1 MTGVRSKQEKAIAA
15 VGHILM
21 IIATILALAPFWL
34 LVSSSIQADSS
45 ITRDGYAF
53 LPKEISWSAYQ
64 YLFSEW
70 KQIGR
75 AYLVTIMTT
84 VVGTTASLFLV
95 SMTSYV
101 LAIKDLPGRIVI
113 FVAILLTML
122 LNGGQVAMYITYSRV
137 LDVRNTIFALLVPN
151 LLLNGFNVMLVRNYV
166 SNSIPAELQEAASID
181 GAGLFRIYLRIILP
195 LSKPILATVGL
206 LTALGY
212 WNDWINGLYFVN
224 DSKWFS
230 IQLLL
235 NQINSSAQY
244 LASHSDQLGQMASQ
258 MEIPTVSIRMAIS
271 VLVIV
276 PIVIAYPFFQKY
288 FTGGMMV
295 GAVKG

>member
-1 MTGVRSKQEKAIAA
+1 MSGVRSRQEKTIAA
-15 VGHILM
+15 IGHILM
-21 IIATILALAPFWL
+21 IIAAILALAPFWL
-34 LVSSSIQADSS
+34 LVSSSIQSDSS

-84 VVGTTASLFLV
+84 VIGTTASLFLV

-101 LAIKDLPGRIVI
+101 LAIKDLPGRTVI
-113 FVAILLTML
+113 FIAILLTML

-137 LDVRNTIFALLVPN
+137 IDVRNTIFALLVPN

-166 SNSIPAELQEAASID
+166 SNSIPSELQEAASID
-181 GAGLFRIYLRIILP
+181 GAGLFRIYVQIILP

-224 DSKWFS
+224 DSKWYS

-258 MEIPTVSIRMAIS
+258 IEIPTVSIRMAIS

>member
-15 VGHILM
+15 IGHILM
-21 IIATILALAPFWL
+21 IIAAILALAPFWL
-34 LVSSSIQADSS
+34 LVSSSIQAESS

-101 LAIKDLPGRIVI
+101 LTIKDLPGRTVI

-137 LDVRNTIFALLVPN
+137 IDVRNTIFALLVPN

-181 GAGLFRIYLRIILP
+181 GSGLFMIYLRIILP

-244 LASHSDQLGQMASQ
+244 LASHSEQLGQMASQ
-258 MEIPTVSIRMAIS
+258 IEIPTVSIRMAIS

>member
-15 VGHILM
+15 IGHILM
-21 IIATILALAPFWL
+21 IIAAILALAPFWL
-34 LVSSSIQADSS
+34 LVSSSIQAEGS
-45 ITRDGYAF
+45 IARDGYAF

-101 LAIKDLPGRIVI
+101 LTIKDLPGRIVI
-113 FVAILLTML
+113 FVAILVTML
-122 LNGGQVAMYITYSRV
+122 LNGGQVATYITYSRV
-137 LDVRNTIFALLVPN
+137 IDVRNTIFALLVPN

-181 GAGLFRIYLRIILP
+181 GAGLFMIYLRIILP

-244 LASHSDQLGQMASQ
+244 LASHSEQLGQMASQ
-258 MEIPTVSIRMAIS
+258 IEIPTVSIRMAIS

>member
-1 MTGVRSKQEKAIAA
+1 MTGVRSRQEKTIAA
-15 VGHILM
+15 IGHIVM
-21 IIATILALAPFWL
+21 IISTILALAPFWL
-34 LVSSSIQADSS
+34 LVSSSIQSETS
-45 ITRDGYAF
+45 IVRDGYSF
-53 LPKEISWSAYQ
+53 WPKEISWASYR
-64 YLFSEW
+64 YLISEW

-75 AYLVTIMTT
+75 AYLVTIA
-84 VVGTTASLFLV
+84 TTAAGTALSLFLV

-101 LAIKDLPGRIVI
+101 LSIKDLPGRTII
-113 FVAILLTML
+113 FIAILLTML
-122 LNGGQVAMYITYSRV
+122 INGGQVSMYITYTRIV
-137 LDVRNTIFALLVPN
+137 DVRDSILALLVPN

-166 SNSIPAELQEAASID
+166 SNSIPGELQEAASID
-181 GAGLFRIYLRIILP
+181 GASLFSVYIKIIVP

-212 WNDWINGLYFVN
+212 WNDWINGLYFISN
-224 DSKWFS
+224 AKWYS

-235 NQINSSAQY
+235 NQINSSAQF
-244 LASHSDQLGQMASQ
+244 LASHSDQALQQ
-258 MEIPTVSIRMAIS
+258 IEIPSVSIRMAIS
-271 VLVIV
+271 VMVIV